1 VLFEGFQGKI
11 QQFLLF
17 FCSKIHALFRKF
29 YYICNKYLEKM
40 TPELLVEWSLYYG
53 MYDYDTMLSLAV
65 TLLEFNPLATPQD
78 YDEFLEQSMQ
88 DDGSL

>member
-1 VLFEGFQGKI
+1 
-11 QQFLLF
+11 
-17 FCSKIHALFRKF
+17 
-29 YYICNKYLEKM
+29 M
-40 TPELLVEWSLYYG
+40 TPELLVEWSIYYG

-65 TLLEFNPLATPQD
+65 TMLEFNPLATPQD